1 MPFLIGNQKPDS
13 ITKNPIKHGPERPQE
28 TRPTGYRAFTN
39 KKYLEGHA
47 AKILDDLILMAE
59 LYNGHQIALY
69 FVDKSKRCPKC
80 TNLATGEKLSS
91 NCPVCHGTGYAE
103 NWTKA
108 GLFWCYVDFGPAYHM
123 DSPLGNTE
131 NPNGT
136 KQRLVILGAPPISDQ
151 SLAIFVE
158 SREVFKVYDIEPHI
172 VAMRG
177 DVIAQIAEMTRVTPG
192 APEYKLIDW

>member
-1 MPFLIGNQKPDS
+1 MPLLIDNSGTTPS
-13 ITKNPIKHGPERPQE
+13 PVGHGPTRQPSPLPQ
-28 TRPTGYRAFTN
+28 GYTAFTN

-59 LYNGHQIALY
+59 LYNGHQILLCA
-69 FVDKSKRCPKC
+69 VDKSRRCPKC

-103 NWTKA
+103 NWTKV
-108 GLFWCYVDFGPAYHM
+108 GHFWCYVDFGPVYHM
-123 DSPLGNTE
+123 DTPLGNTE
-131 NPNGT
+131 NPGGT
-136 KQRLVILGAPPISDQ
+136 KQRLVILGAPIINDQ

-158 SREVFKVYDIEPHI
+158 SREIYKVYDIEPHI

-177 DVIAQIAEMTRVTPG
+177 DVIAQIAEMTRLTPG